1 MSLVMVEISSEAAE
15 FILQEKKF
23 RRPNVVVYRDIQSI
37 SCCSSKVFEF
47 IPKVKVQEGKE
58 PNKYFTIVG
67 NSKGIP
73 VWIENALIPRL
84 SNASCMISLKKGLF
98 KGLKLETLTSDAKE
112 EQNFSR

>member
-1 MSLVMVEISSEAAE
+1 MSLATVEISTEAAE
-15 FILQEKKF
+15 FILHEKKF
-23 RRPNVVVYRDIQSI
+23 RRPNVIVYRDIQSI

-73 VWIENALIPRL
+73 VWVENALIPRL
-84 SNASCMISLKKGLF
+84 SNNPAVISLKRGIL
-98 KGLKLETLTSDAKE
+98 KGLKLQLVTDNTTEKE
-112 EQNFSR
+112 SFSH